1 MSFLGAAHIH
11 GTLWLDLEKIEKVR
25 IKNGKL
31 ENSGEKGP
39 MKGLCQAF
47 RKLKNS
53 EILKKEDTESL
64 ANFVDAYMTVST
76 SSALVGEEIAAT
88 AKEVNQHKHTVTC
101 RKYGGKCRFNYPRP
115 PAPHTIIVQPVV
127 ESDTAKRNKIINDSY
142 KIIGQVMEVMND
154 KEKLKKVMDRF
165 DKDDEKG
172 EEISQRRIERIK
184 KICKM
189 AEVSYEE
196 YIKALGVS
204 NKGYSVIYKR
214 DIDELFMNPYNIEW
228 MQAWDGNLD
237 IQPCLDYFAVSTYI
251 TDYYAKA
258 DTAMMTALK
267 TAMKAS
273 NENEIKEKMKV
284 VANLFLTHRQ
294 IGEAEAVYRLIP
306 SLTLSMS
313 NIACQFL
320 FTARKEERSMRWK
333 RATEEQL
340 QKGIRAK
347 RLDQQEGFWYKQPD
361 LWNKYLRRPNEVKDI
376 CCAQFARMYKGVSPK
391 EGKTNDDEDD
401 EIPEVF
407 EDEDDADDEDGDE
420 FKFNFMMTYRENG
433 KKGKPLPGLI
443 KLLNPYP
450 GEAVWMKKRS
460 RPVALRYHKYQKDN
474 DHKRYML
481 SEIMKYT
488 PLDDEVEDDKI
499 EELYNEMIDGVRK
512 IEIVKRQV
520 MPHLEGVTE
529 ARYYVEKMNKEVQAN
544 L

>member
-1 MSFLGAAHIH
+1 
-11 GTLWLDLEKIEKVR
+11 
-25 IKNGKL
+25 
-31 ENSGEKGP
+31 
-39 MKGLCQAF
+39 
-47 RKLKNS
+47 
-53 EILKKEDTESL
+53 
-64 ANFVDAYMTVST
+64 
-76 SSALVGEEIAAT
+76 
-88 AKEVNQHKHTVTC
+88 
-101 RKYGGKCRFNYPRP
+101 
-115 PAPHTIIVQPVV
+115 
-127 ESDTAKRNKIINDSY
+127 
-142 KIIGQVMEVMND
+142 
-154 KEKLKKVMDRF
+154 
-165 DKDDEKG
+165 
-172 EEISQRRIERIK
+172 
-184 KICKM
+184 
-189 AEVSYEE
+189 
-196 YIKALGVS
+196 
-204 NKGYSVIYKR
+204 
-214 DIDELFMNPYNIEW
+214 MNPYNREW

-320 FTARKEERSMRWK
+320 FTARKEERSMRWR

-340 QKGIRAK
+340 QKGIAAK
-347 RLDQQEGFWYKQPD
+347 RLDQQEGFWYEQPD
-361 LWNKYLRRPNEVKDI
+361 LWNKYLRRPVELKDI
-376 CCAQFARMYKGVSPK
+376 CCAQFARIYKGVNPK
-391 EGKTNDDEDD
+391 EGKTNEDEED
-401 EIPEVF
+401 ELPEVF
-407 EDEDDADDEDGDE
+407 EDEDDAEDEDGDE
-420 FKFNFMMTYRENG
+420 FKFNFIMTFRENG
-433 KKGKPLPGLI
+433 KKGKPLPSLI

-529 ARYYVEKMNKEVQAN
+529 ARYYIEKMNKEVQAN
-544 L
+544 LQADAAKRINPMGVQDDDDCEDEGEEDHEDYLFCDPDQIKKDESEKGTTAFFKRIELPSSFGRKQKHLTDFKKR